1 MTRRSEPPR
10 QPTVIGRRGIRGSY
24 DPFYAFEQIAREGNA
39 QRHPPKPPRG
49 LLIIQAL
56 LSSKAAL
63 VLAFCVLLFVIATL
77 IALLIA
83 RA

>member
-1 MTRRSEPPR
+1 MTRKSEPQK
-10 QPTVIGRRGIRGSY
+10 QPIVIGRRGIRGSY
-24 DPFYAFEQIAREGNA
+24 DPFYAYEQIAREGNA
-39 QRHPPKPPRG
+39 PRHPPKPPRG
-49 LLIIQAL
+49 RLILQAL
-56 LSSKAAL
+56 LGSKAAL

>member
-1 MTRRSEPPR
+1 MTRRPEPQQ
-10 QPTVIGRRGIRGSY
+10 QPVVIGRRRAGRAY

-39 QRHPPKPPRG
+39 PRHPPKPPRG

-56 LSSKAAL
+56 LGSKAAM
-63 VLAFCVLLFVIATL
+63 VLAFCVLLFVIGTL